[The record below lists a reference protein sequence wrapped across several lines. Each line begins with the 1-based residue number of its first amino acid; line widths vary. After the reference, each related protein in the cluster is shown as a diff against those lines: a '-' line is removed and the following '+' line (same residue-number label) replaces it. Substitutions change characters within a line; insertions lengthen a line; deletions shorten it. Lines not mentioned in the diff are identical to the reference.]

1 MKNFKTLFLAFMF
14 INSLLTIVLIIDKI
28 IDQLNNDDVL
38 FNSLPQL
45 SIKIIFILPILFTA
59 LFCGTQLKY
68 ELKK

>member
-28 IDQLNNDDVL
+28 IDQLNNDVL
-38 FNSLPQL
+38 FNSLPEL
-45 SIKIIFILPILFTA
+45 SIKIIFILPILVTA
-59 LFCGTQLKY
+59 FFCGTQLKY